1 VPPNVTDTLDVHAH
15 HDSEVADAVHVVLVE
30 DHPVFRFALQAMLQD
45 AGCVIDAVCAD
56 AAEVLEQLRDLP
68 GSPLVLTDLALPD
81 SSGTDV
87 CRRILELRPDLRVIA
102 MSAHCEP
109 QLVYDLV
116 QQGACG
122 FISKFAVPAEILRL
136 VRHAAYGG
144 VVFDV
149 AASTSLKQAISQ
161 QHSGPLSAREV
172 EILEL
177 LDRGLSTQAIAARL
191 HLAAATVKTHIS
203 RASAKLGTVERA
215 ATVAEARRRGLL
227 RTSRVS

>member
-1 VPPNVTDTLDVHAH
+1 M
-15 HDSEVADAVHVVLVE
+15 
-30 DHPVFRFALQAMLQD
+30 FRSALQTMLQD
-45 AGCVIDAVCAD
+45 AGWVIDAACGN
-56 AAEVLEQLRDLP
+56 AAEALDQLRHLQ

-81 SSGTDV
+81 SCGTDV
-87 CRRILELRPDLRVIA
+87 CRRILELRPELRVIA

-122 FISKFAVPAEILRL
+122 FISKFAVPAEIIRL
-136 VRHAAYGG
+136 VHHAAYGG

-149 AASTSLKQAISQ
+149 AASASLMQAISQ
-161 QHSGPLSAREV
+161 QHTGPLSAREV
-172 EILEL
+172 EVLEL
-177 LDRGLSTQAIAARL
+177 LDRGLSTQVVAARL

-203 RASAKLGTVERA
+203 RASAKLGTTERA